1 MNMKK
6 NNLSLIELL
15 LVTSIL
21 GVLVSLV
28 LPEFRNVSTEAK
40 AEAARLEMHK
50 IQRAFQRFYADVLPV
65 MKVNNDVVGKTK
77 STNKYLHDIALYGLW
92 PLLMKSHPNNLFSY
106 SSYSFESGF
115 GSRAPY
121 LEAEG
126 VVEIADPKITYT
138 FSGGEFGGQATGNSG
153 IKIPVIKDP
162 YGGYYRVLCPETRS
176 VGDGGSNLVQE
187 YKRLQRLVLV
197 CTGPNL
203 KLDTATSSFI
213 DKDDVSYIRDLNGDD
228 IVAQG
233 DDIVIRLLPTRI
245 LQER

>member
-1 MNMKK
+1 M
-6 NNLSLIELL
+6 
-15 LVTSIL
+15 
-21 GVLVSLV
+21 
-28 LPEFRNVSTEAK
+28 
-40 AEAARLEMHK
+40 
-50 IQRAFQRFYADVLPV
+50 
-65 MKVNNDVVGKTK
+65 
-77 STNKYLHDIALYGLW
+77 
-92 PLLMKSHPNNLFSY
+92 
-106 SSYSFESGF
+106 
-115 GSRAPY
+115 
-121 LEAEG
+121 
-126 VVEIADPKITYT
+126 
-138 FSGGEFGGQATGNSG
+138 
-153 IKIPVIKDP
+153 
-162 YGGYYRVLCPETRS
+162 LCPETRS